1 MNKQDIINDLA
12 LMVLKDDPKN
22 CVLMVSLSLM
32 NLIIADVERV
42 NVCVTKE
49 FINVVYKFCNIP
61 IQVDFSLNGYSAY
74 VIKIEDKGEWV
85 LDE

>member
-12 LMVLKDDPKN
+12 IMASKADHEN

-32 NLIIADVERV
+32 NLIIADVSKV
-42 NVCVTKE
+42 NVRITKE

-61 IQVDFSLNGYSAY
+61 MLVDFTLSGYSAY
-74 VIKIEDKGEWV
+74 VMRIEAKGEWV
-85 LDE
+85 IDE

>member
-12 LMVLKDDPKN
+12 LMVLKADPKN

-32 NLIIADVERV
+32 NLIIADVSKV
-42 NVCVTKE
+42 NVRITKE

-61 IQVDFSLNGYSAY
+61 IQVDLSLNGYSAY
-74 VIKIEDKGEWV
+74 VIKIEAKGEWV